1 VIADDVVVLAVN
13 CSKVVSACVVL
24 VDFVVVVKVVSD
36 RAAVVE
42 TVLT

>member
-1 VIADDVVVLAVN
+1 MIADDVVVLAVN

-24 VDFVVVVKVVSD
+24 VDFVVVKVVSD